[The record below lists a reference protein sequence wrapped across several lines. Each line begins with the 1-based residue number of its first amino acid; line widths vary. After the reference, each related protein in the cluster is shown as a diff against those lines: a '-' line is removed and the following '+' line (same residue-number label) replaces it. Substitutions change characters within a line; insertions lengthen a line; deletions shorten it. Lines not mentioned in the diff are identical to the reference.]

1 MNRRHFLQA
10 SAGLSALS
18 LLSLKTLASPD
29 QQVIG
34 LQLFTLRDDIKSQG
48 IEKVLAQ
55 VAQLGFKE
63 VENFGYG
70 DGKFFE
76 KSPKEYSKILKDN
89 GLKAV
94 SGHYLSARSKA
105 NPMKDGL
112 TKNWQKILDDASAI
126 GQKYAILA
134 YLMPD
139 ERTSDDYKVLID
151 ELNKA
156 DETSKK
162 SGIILGYHNHDFEF
176 TEKIEGKKPF
186 DLLLEKTKLPIELD
200 LYWITRAGEK
210 ATDYFSKYPG
220 RFPLWHI
227 KDMANSAEKEF
238 TEVGNGVINFKE
250 LFAQAKK
257 AGLKHYFV
265 EQDKC
270 NKPPMES
277 IKISID
283 YIKKQKLGATIG

>member
-18 LLSLKTLASPD
+18 LLSLKTLAAPG

-34 LQLFTLRDDIKSQG
+34 LQLYTLRDDIQSQG

-55 VAQLGFKE
+55 VAKLGYKE

-70 DGKFFE
+70 NGKFFG
-76 KSPKEYSKILKDN
+76 KSAKEYSKILKDN

-94 SGHYLSARSKA
+94 SGHYQSGRSKSS
-105 NPMKDGL
+105 PISDGL
-112 TKNWQKILDDASAI
+112 TKNWQKVLDDAAAI
-126 GQKYAILA
+126 GQQYAILA
-134 YLMPD
+134 YLQAD
-139 ERTSDDYKVLID
+139 ERTADDYNALID

-156 DETSKK
+156 EQTAKK
-162 SGIILGYHNHDFEF
+162 SGITLGYHNHDFEF
-176 TEKIEGKKPF
+176 TEKVNGKKPF
-186 DLLLEKTKLPIELD
+186 DLLLEKTKLPMELD
-200 LYWITRAGEK
+200 LYWVSRAGEK
-210 ATDYFSKYPG
+210 ATEYFSKYPG
-220 RFPLWHI
+220 RFPLWHV
-227 KDMANSAEKEF
+227 KDMANTAEKEF

-270 NKPPMES
+270 NKAPMES

-283 YIKKQKLGATIG
+283 YLKKEKLGVIG